1 LNNIPDLLY
10 IYDSHNQEMTHTQK
24 TYPTNMS
31 ESSISSYLNMAQF
44 LIDEKGYK
52 HIPFNDYEIEDEHMQ
67 SIIQDVI
74 KEYKIKP
81 AYRQQ
86 AFKFTILLGA
96 SPKTKLKVE

>member
-1 LNNIPDLLY
+1 
-10 IYDSHNQEMTHTQK
+10 
-24 TYPTNMS
+24 MS
-31 ESSISSYLNMAQF
+31 IQPKKNEELAVLECYRRLFKASTPSGNFDELMANAYV
-44 LIDEKGYK
+44 DEKGSK

-86 AFKFTILLGA
+86 AFKFTILFGA

>member
-1 LNNIPDLLY
+1 MSLQAKQNEELAVLECYRRLY
-10 IYDSHNQEMTHTQK
+10 KASTPSGNFDE
-24 TYPTNMS
+24 
-31 ESSISSYLNMAQF
+31 LMAKAYV
-44 LIDEKGYK
+44 DEKGYK

-67 SIIQDVI
+67 SIIEDVI

-96 SPKTKLKVE
+96 SPMTKLKVE